1 MIVEVYSSE
10 KEGSYTVF
18 EKGNTQNIFLLADD
32 AILMYEIEKET
43 WNECMTEH
51 HKLMGWENYK
61 PF

>member
-1 MIVEVYSSE
+1 MIVEVYLSE

-18 EKGNTQNIFLLADD
+18 EKDDKSKTNLLADD
-32 AILMYEIEKET
+32 VKLIYEIEKET

-51 HKLMGWENYK
+51 HKRMGWEKYK

>member
-10 KEGSYTVF
+10 SEGSFTVF
-18 EKGNTQNIFLLADD
+18 EKGCTQSIFLLAED

-51 HKLMGWENYK
+51 HKLMGWEAYK